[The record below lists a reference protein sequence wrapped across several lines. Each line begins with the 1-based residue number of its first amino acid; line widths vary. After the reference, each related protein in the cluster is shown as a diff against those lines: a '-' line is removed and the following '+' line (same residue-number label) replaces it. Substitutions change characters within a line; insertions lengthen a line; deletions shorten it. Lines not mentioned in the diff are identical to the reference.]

1 MTHIDI
7 EIFERPSGSVAGFA
21 TLFSPSAKR
30 SRVAH
35 AYLMADGSVDLST
48 SKTNHL
54 SLEDLKSHL
63 SQLAE
68 FERRIRQM
76 EWSNHPA
83 EQF

>member
-1 MTHIDI
+1 MTHIVI
-7 EIFERPSGSVAGFA
+7 EIFEQPSGSVAGFA
-21 TLFSPSAKR
+21 TLFSPSAKK

-48 SKTNHL
+48 SKITRS
-54 SLEDLKSHL
+54 SLEGLKSHL

-68 FERRIRQM
+68 FERRIRET

-83 EQF
+83 EKA